1 MDRPSLP
8 PPSFSASTSAI
19 PRQSI
24 SSADTSAAAANPSP
38 LQRGY
43 SDGATAPS
51 APLPDRDTFLREHS
65 VGGDTAP
72 RTEGNAGSTGL
83 RQPGDSAVVDRK
95 RRLTTPENP
104 ERRGG
109 YRSSTGE
116 GSSQAT
122 AIDLTR
128 SPDGSISS
136 VARRDSDIMIP
147 QWQPDSDVAQ
157 CPVCGTQF
165 SFWYRKHH
173 CRKCGRVVCAN
184 CSPHRIT
191 IPRQYI
197 VRAPEELRLSRAGL
211 IDLIGEDDPSASRF
225 DLYFNPALGGGEEVR
240 VCNPCVPDPNLSPP
254 PRHASSQFPNF
265 DSSGFHDQFGQHRY
279 SPLQTPGRSRNMTY
293 DSSHAYGNRQYSH
306 HRQSRSDVSQHST
319 DPFRSAR
326 VSFQNSTSVSDLFPP
341 PPHPINAGSRPS
353 PGGTQPFPQYQSHPS
368 AAFPHFSHHMRP
380 SRSSSASSTS
390 QQPTRYR
397 PIDTTTPPYPPSMQP
412 YSHPPRRQIPEEDEC
427 PVCHEELPPKGPD
440 GSTVVREQHVA
451 ECIAANFAGP
461 SSQSRTSTPSAAV
474 DAVVAANTAHPS
486 DAGGVVSTPTPPVAE
501 SSRRRRHTQGM
512 LRYRATEKDC
522 LDETGNP
529 QECIICFED
538 FKEGDEMGRLE
549 CFCKFHRSCIRQWW
563 DTKGDGSCPTHQG
576 GFVLG
581 GS

>member
-8 PPSFSASTSAI
+8 PSSSSASTSVI
-19 PRQSI
+19 PRQS
-24 SSADTSAAAANPSP
+24 SSADASATPPPNPS
-38 LQRGY
+38 LLHRGY
-43 SDGATAPS
+43 SDGATASSS
-51 APLPDRDTFLREHS
+51 ALPDRDILLPQHN
-65 VGGDTAP
+65 VDGDTVS
-72 RTEGNAGSTGL
+72 RGEGNSGTTGL
-83 RQPGDSAVVDRK
+83 RQPGDSAMADRK
-95 RRLTTPENP
+95 RRLTTPDDP

-109 YRSSTGE
+109 YRSAAGE

-122 AIDLTR
+122 AIDLTL
-128 SPDGSISS
+128 SPDGSVSS
-136 VARRDSDIMIP
+136 VPRRDSDIVIP
-147 QWQPDSDVAQ
+147 QWQPDSDVSH

-197 VRAPEELRLSRAGL
+197 VRAPEELRMSRTGL
-211 IDLIGEDDPSASRF
+211 IDLIGEDDGSSSRY
-225 DLYFNPALGGGEEVR
+225 DLYLNPALGGGEEVR

-254 PRHASSQFPNF
+254 PRHASSAFPNF

-293 DSSHAYGNRQYSH
+293 DSSQAYGNRQYSH
-306 HRQSRSDVSQHST
+306 HRQSLSDVSQRST
-319 DPFRSAR
+319 DPFRSSR

-341 PPHPINAGSRPS
+341 PPHPINAGARPN

-368 AAFPHFSHHMRP
+368 SSFPHFSHHMRP
-380 SRSSSASSTS
+380 SRSPSTSSTS
-390 QQPTRYR
+390 QHPTRYR
-397 PIDTTTPPYPPSMQP
+397 TIDTTTPPYPPSMQP
-412 YSHPPRRQIPEEDEC
+412 QPRQIPEEDEC

-440 GSTVVREQHVA
+440 GSTVAREQHVE

-474 DAVVAANTAHPS
+474 DAAVAATAAHPG
-486 DAGGVVSTPTPPVAE
+486 DARASAPTPPVAE

-512 LRYRATEKDC
+512 LRYRASEKDC

-549 CFCKFHRSCIRQWW
+549 CFCKFHRLCIRQWW

>member
-8 PPSFSASTSAI
+8 PSSSSASTSVI
-19 PRQSI
+19 PRQS
-24 SSADTSAAAANPSP
+24 SSADASATPPPNPS
-38 LQRGY
+38 LLHRGY
-43 SDGATAPS
+43 SDGATASSS
-51 APLPDRDTFLREHS
+51 ALPDRDILLPQHN
-65 VGGDTAP
+65 VDGDTVS
-72 RTEGNAGSTGL
+72 RGEGNSGTTGL
-83 RQPGDSAVVDRK
+83 RQPGDSAMADRK
-95 RRLTTPENP
+95 RRLTTPDDP

-109 YRSSTGE
+109 YRSAAGE

-122 AIDLTR
+122 AIDLTL
-128 SPDGSISS
+128 SPDGSVSS
-136 VARRDSDIMIP
+136 VPRRDSDIVIP
-147 QWQPDSDVAQ
+147 QWQPDSDVSH

-197 VRAPEELRLSRAGL
+197 VRAPEELRMSRTGL
-211 IDLIGEDDPSASRF
+211 IDLIGEDDGSSSRY
-225 DLYFNPALGGGEEVR
+225 DLYLNPALGGGEEVR

-254 PRHASSQFPNF
+254 PRHASSAFPNF

-293 DSSHAYGNRQYSH
+293 DSSQAYGNRQYSH
-306 HRQSRSDVSQHST
+306 HRQSLSDVSQRST
-319 DPFRSAR
+319 DPFRS
-326 VSFQNSTSVSDLFPP
+326 
-341 PPHPINAGSRPS
+341 SR
-353 PGGTQPFPQYQSHPS
+353 
-368 AAFPHFSHHMRP
+368 
-380 SRSSSASSTS
+380 
-390 QQPTRYR
+390 
-397 PIDTTTPPYPPSMQP
+397 
-412 YSHPPRRQIPEEDEC
+412 IPEEDEC

-440 GSTVVREQHVA
+440 GSTVAREQHVE

-474 DAVVAANTAHPS
+474 DAAVATTAAHPG
-486 DAGGVVSTPTPPVAE
+486 DARASAPTPPVAE

-512 LRYRATEKDC
+512 LRYRASEKDC

-549 CFCKFHRSCIRQWW
+549 CFCKFHRLCIRQWW